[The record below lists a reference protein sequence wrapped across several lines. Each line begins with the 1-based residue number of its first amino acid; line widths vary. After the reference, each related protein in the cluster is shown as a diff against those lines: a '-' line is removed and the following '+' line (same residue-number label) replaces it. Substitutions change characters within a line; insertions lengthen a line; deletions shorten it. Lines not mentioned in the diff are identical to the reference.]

1 MNKELAQER
10 KEREQNRKLV
20 THCQA
25 LVIALEN
32 KVEEFKQEIATAEA
46 SHQIGKLRAQFQSDS
61 KLIHE
66 KGTLTILKVDEIGSC
81 LTNESERTRARAE
94 RKKLVTRIEACSTSV
109 ASFL

>member
-10 KEREQNRKLV
+10 KEREHRKLV